1 MKTITLGAGKLQVPV
16 IALGCMRMNTL
27 EEGQEK
33 GYIEKC
39 LELGINFFDHADIY
53 GNGECE
59 RRFSQAFS
67 LNSGVRENIILQS
80 KCGIQP
86 GIKYDS
92 SKEYIISATEG
103 ILKRL
108 NTEYL
113 DILLLHR
120 PDALMDPEEVAAA
133 FDELERAGKV
143 RNFGVSNH
151 RPGQIELLKKCVK
164 QEILVDQLQFSLPF
178 SNMVAGGLEVNMVTE
193 GSLDRDGSVLDYCRL
208 KDIVVQAWSPFQSGN
223 SAGFFIDNEN
233 GCYPEL
239 NNVLRDLADQYCVSK
254 TTIAAAWLLRHP
266 ARIQIIAGTMNKK
279 RLEEIVDAVT
289 ITLSREEWYRLYL
302 AAGHILP

>member
-1 MKTITLGAGKLQVPV
+1 MKTIKLGAGKLQVPV
-16 IALGCMRMNTL
+16 IALGCMRMSVL
-27 EEGQEK
+27 EHGQAEA
-33 GYIEKC
+33 YIEKC

-59 RRFSQAFS
+59 RRFSKAFPMT
-67 LNSGVRENIILQS
+67 SGVRETIILQS

-92 SKEYIISATEG
+92 SKQYIISAAEG

-120 PDALMDPEEVAAA
+120 PDALMEAEEIAEA
-133 FDELERAGKV
+133 FDELERSGKV

-151 RPGQIELLKKCVK
+151 RPSQIELLKKCVK
-164 QEILVDQLQFSLPF
+164 QEILVDQLQFSIPF
-178 SNMVAGGLEVNMVTE
+178 SNMVAAGLEVNMVTE
-193 GSLDRDGSVLDYCRL
+193 GSLDRDGSILDYCRL
-208 KDIVVQAWSPFQSGN
+208 KDITVQAWSPFQSGN

-239 NNVLRDLADQYCVSK
+239 NNVLQDLADQYGVSK
-254 TTIAAAWLLRHP
+254 TAIASAWLLRHP
-266 ARIQIIAGTMNKK
+266 ARIQIIAGTMNEK
-279 RLEEIVDAVT
+279 RLEEIVNGVN
-289 ITLSREEWYRLYL
+289 IMLSREDWYRLYL

>member
-1 MKTITLGAGKLQVPV
+1 LKTIKLGAGKLQVPV
-16 IALGCMRMNTL
+16 IALGCMRMSVL
-27 EEGQEK
+27 EHGQAEA
-33 GYIEKC
+33 YIEKC

-59 RRFSQAFS
+59 RRFSKAFPMT
-67 LNSGVRENIILQS
+67 SGVRETIILQS

-92 SKEYIISATEG
+92 SKQYIISAAEG

-120 PDALMDPEEVAAA
+120 PDALMEAEEIAEA
-133 FDELERAGKV
+133 FDELERSGKV

-151 RPGQIELLKKCVK
+151 RPSQIELLKKCVK
-164 QEILVDQLQFSLPF
+164 QEILVDQLQFSIPF
-178 SNMVAGGLEVNMVTE
+178 SNMVAAGLEVNMVTE
-193 GSLDRDGSVLDYCRL
+193 GSLDRDGSILDYCRL
-208 KDIVVQAWSPFQSGN
+208 KDITVQAWSPFQSGN

-239 NNVLRDLADQYCVSK
+239 NNVLQDLADQYGVSK
-254 TTIAAAWLLRHP
+254 TAIASAWLLRHP
-266 ARIQIIAGTMNKK
+266 ARIQIIAGTMNEK
-279 RLEEIVDAVT
+279 RLEEIVNGVN
-289 ITLSREEWYRLYL
+289 IMLSREDWYRLYL

>member
-1 MKTITLGAGKLQVPV
+1 MKTIKLGAGKLQVPV
-16 IALGCMRMNTL
+16 IALGCMRMSVL
-27 EEGQEK
+27 EHGQAEAF
-33 GYIEKC
+33 IEKC

-59 RRFSQAFS
+59 RRFSKAFPMT
-67 LNSGVRENIILQS
+67 SGVRETIILQS

-92 SKEYIISATEG
+92 SKQYIISAAEG

-120 PDALMDPEEVAAA
+120 PDALMEAEEIAEA
-133 FDELERAGKV
+133 FDELERSGKV

-151 RPGQIELLKKCVK
+151 RPSQIELLKKCVK
-164 QEILVDQLQFSLPF
+164 QEILVDQLQFSIPF
-178 SNMVAGGLEVNMVTE
+178 SNMVAAGLEVNMVTE
-193 GSLDRDGSVLDYCRL
+193 GSLDRDGSILDYCRL
-208 KDIVVQAWSPFQSGN
+208 KDITVQAWSPFQSGN

-239 NNVLRDLADQYCVSK
+239 NNVLQDLADQYGVSK
-254 TTIAAAWLLRHP
+254 TAIASAWLLRHP
-266 ARIQIIAGTMNKK
+266 ARIQIIAGTMNEK
-279 RLEEIVDAVT
+279 RLEEIVNGVN
-289 ITLSREEWYRLYL
+289 IMLSREDWYRLYL

>member
-1 MKTITLGAGKLQVPV
+1 MKTIKLGAGKLQVPV
-16 IALGCMRMNTL
+16 IALGCMRMSVL
-27 EEGQEK
+27 EHGQAEAF
-33 GYIEKC
+33 IEKC

-59 RRFSQAFS
+59 RRFSKAFPMT
-67 LNSGVRENIILQS
+67 SGVRETIILQS

-92 SKEYIISATEG
+92 SKQYIISAAEG

-120 PDALMDPEEVAAA
+120 PDALMEVEEIAEA
-133 FDELERAGKV
+133 FDELERSGKV

-151 RPGQIELLKKCVK
+151 RPSQIELLKKCVK
-164 QEILVDQLQFSLPF
+164 QEILVDQLQFSIPF
-178 SNMVAGGLEVNMVTE
+178 SNMVAAGLEVNMVTE
-193 GSLDRDGSVLDYCRL
+193 GSLDRDGSILDYCRL
-208 KDIVVQAWSPFQSGN
+208 KDITVQAWSPFQSGN

-239 NNVLRDLADQYCVSK
+239 NNVLQDLADQYGVSK
-254 TTIAAAWLLRHP
+254 TAIASAWLLRHP
-266 ARIQIIAGTMNKK
+266 ARIQIIAGTMNEK
-279 RLEEIVDAVT
+279 RLEEIVNGVN
-289 ITLSREEWYRLYL
+289 IMLSREDWYRLYL

>member
-1 MKTITLGAGKLQVPV
+1 MKTIKLGAGKLQVPV
-16 IALGCMRMNTL
+16 IALGCMRMSVL
-27 EEGQEK
+27 EHGQAEA
-33 GYIEKC
+33 YIEKC

-59 RRFSQAFS
+59 RRFSKAFPMT
-67 LNSGVRENIILQS
+67 SGVRETIILQS

-92 SKEYIISATEG
+92 SKQYIISAAEG

-120 PDALMDPEEVAAA
+120 PDALMEVEEIAEA
-133 FDELERAGKV
+133 FDELERSGKV

-151 RPGQIELLKKCVK
+151 RPSQIELLKKCVK
-164 QEILVDQLQFSLPF
+164 QEILVDQLQFSIPF
-178 SNMVAGGLEVNMVTE
+178 SNMVAAGLEVNMVTE
-193 GSLDRDGSVLDYCRL
+193 GALDRDGSILDYCRL
-208 KDIVVQAWSPFQSGN
+208 KDITVQAWSPFQSGN

-239 NNVLRDLADQYCVSK
+239 NNVLQDLADQYGVSK
-254 TTIAAAWLLRHP
+254 TAIASAWLLRHP
-266 ARIQIIAGTMNKK
+266 ARIQIIAGTMNEK
-279 RLEEIVDAVT
+279 RLEEIVNGVN
-289 ITLSREEWYRLYL
+289 IMLSREDWYRLYL

>member
-1 MKTITLGAGKLQVPV
+1 MKTIKLGAGKLQVPV
-16 IALGCMRMNTL
+16 IALGCMRMSVL
-27 EEGQEK
+27 EHGQAEA
-33 GYIEKC
+33 YIEKC

-59 RRFSQAFS
+59 RRFSKAFPMT
-67 LNSGVRENIILQS
+67 SGVRETIILQS

-86 GIKYDS
+86 GIKDDS
-92 SKEYIISATEG
+92 SKQYIISAAEG

-120 PDALMDPEEVAAA
+120 PDALMEAEEIAEA
-133 FDELERAGKV
+133 FDELERSGKV

-151 RPGQIELLKKCVK
+151 RPSQIELLKKCVK
-164 QEILVDQLQFSLPF
+164 QEILVDQLQFSIPF
-178 SNMVAGGLEVNMVTE
+178 SNMVAAGLEVNMVTE
-193 GSLDRDGSVLDYCRL
+193 GSLDRDGSILDYCRL
-208 KDIVVQAWSPFQSGN
+208 KDITVQAWSPFQSGN

-239 NNVLRDLADQYCVSK
+239 NNVLQDLADQYGVSK
-254 TTIAAAWLLRHP
+254 TAIASAWLLRHP
-266 ARIQIIAGTMNKK
+266 ARIQIIAGTMNEK
-279 RLEEIVDAVT
+279 RLEEIVNGVN
-289 ITLSREEWYRLYL
+289 IMLSREDWYRLYL